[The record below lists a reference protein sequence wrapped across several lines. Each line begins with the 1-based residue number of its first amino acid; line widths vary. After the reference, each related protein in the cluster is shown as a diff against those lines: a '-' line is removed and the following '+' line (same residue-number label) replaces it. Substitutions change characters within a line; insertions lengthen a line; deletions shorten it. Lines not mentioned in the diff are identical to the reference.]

1 MQLASRIWFCWQ
13 WLAGGKDAQGA
24 VQHLLAFVG
33 LSQDIA
39 FDSSDSSDGDMNINQ
54 DRLNVAG

>member
-1 MQLASRIWFCWQ
+1 M
-13 WLAGGKDAQGA
+13 
-24 VQHLLAFVG
+24 LAFVG

-54 DRLNVAG
+54 DRLNVAGKNDHYCVRPDRVK